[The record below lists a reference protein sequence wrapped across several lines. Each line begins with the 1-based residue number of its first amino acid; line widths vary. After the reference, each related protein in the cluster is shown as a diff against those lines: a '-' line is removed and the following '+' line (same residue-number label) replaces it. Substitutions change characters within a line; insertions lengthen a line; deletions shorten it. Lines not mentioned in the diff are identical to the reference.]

1 MVCLKSPPCPDLPQL
16 TVAVALTC
24 LFACQYGWQTLYH
37 TWKNANK
44 ETSSKS
50 SSRPNFYQCLYLTV
64 CPQIHFVFY
73 SGLWLLPS
81 ALVPPLPLLHRGLTK
96 NVWAYYMKMCLHP
109 PFFPS
114 NKFEDFAMKFF
125 FPNTSK
131 VVVVAI
137 L

>member
-1 MVCLKSPPCPDLPQL
+1 MVCLKSPPYPDLPQL

-24 LFACQYGWQTLYH
+24 LFAYQYGWQTLYH

-64 CPQIHFVFY
+64 CPQIFFVFY
-73 SGLWLLPS
+73 SGLWMLPS
-81 ALVPPLPLLHRGLTK
+81 APVPP
-96 NVWAYYMKMCLHP
+96 
-109 PFFPS
+109 FPS
-114 NKFEDFAMKFF
+114 YIVNSIKCLGYLYENLSSSAIFSQQQIWRFCYEIF

>member
-81 ALVPPLPLLHRGLTK
+81 APVPPFPSYIGDSLKMFGLTIWK
-96 NVWAYYMKMCLHP
+96 FVFIRH
-109 PFFPS
+109 FFPAT
-114 NKFEDFAMKFF
+114 NLKILLWNFF
-125 FPNTSK
+125 FRTPLK
-131 VVVVAI
+131 
-137 L
+137 